1 MEVKFPDVSVKLVG
15 EDGNIFSIIGRISK
29 ALRRA
34 GHSDVVEE
42 FQKEITS
49 SSSYDEALGVAMK
62 WVEVE

>member
-1 MEVKFPDVSVKLVG
+1 MEVKYPDVSVKLVG